1 MCRCRARRTVVF
13 LRLAIRCGRRCL
25 VRGYKKGLHFSEM
38 QAHNFV
44 LMSGGEAAGGN
55 WLLGLS
61 VAR

>member
-1 MCRCRARRTVVF
+1 
-13 LRLAIRCGRRCL
+13 L

-44 LMSGGEAAGGN
+44 LMPGGEAAGGN
-55 WLLGLS
+55 WLLGLA